1 MIRVLIIAEST
12 VFARGLASLLAEDD
26 RMEAIDVRL
35 DSADAGAHPD
45 VILASGIALD
55 EVPFDAVPIVLLS
68 NEPFDAWDHSGPVR
82 AWLPLN
88 ATPNEIAATIIA
100 ASEGLTVMTAAQ
112 SEAIFDAPHIS
123 RPPAEITEPLSP
135 REMQVLRMLAEGLG
149 NKEIAWQL
157 GISEHTVKFHVA
169 SILGKLH
176 ASTRTEAVAL
186 GMRRGLVP
194 I

>member
-1 MIRVLIIAEST
+1 MIRVLIIAEPV

-26 RMEAIDVRL
+26 RMEAIDIRS
-35 DSADAGAHPD
+35 DSRAASGHPD

-55 EVPFDAVPIVLLS
+55 EITFEAVPVVLLS
-68 NEPFDAWDHSGPVR
+68 DEPFDLWDHSGPVR
-82 AWLPLN
+82 AWLPLR
-88 ATPNEIAATIIA
+88 ATPNEIAAAIVA
-100 ASEGLTVMTAAQ
+100 ASEGLTVITPAQ
-112 SEAIFDAPHIS
+112 SEGMFDAPRAA
-123 RPPAEITEPLSP
+123 RPAAALAEPLSP
-135 REMQVLRMLAEGLG
+135 RELQVLRMLAEGLG

-186 GMRRGLVP
+186 GMRQGLVP